1 MLCKNTLV
9 TCYKNYFA
17 FYFLLFSHTATMR
30 NFFVLLLITTTL
42 ASIVP
47 PFSSEDVT
55 RIKCRKGVDSAL
67 LRDPR
72 KVYFCLDNQHMIFH
86 SSSLDTLGAHAHDPL
101 AKEDKIKD
109 LSKKWV
115 EIETNDFTISQD
127 GGMPLTSCLSLE
139 NGQTGAISGMFS
151 DSFGTSAKLDLNY
164 ALVNYFLLQAGSS
177 FSASLDT
184 SFTMSAEYSCNGKAG
199 QTVQLTMVPSFYRF
213 CEGKYRFLYLSKKNK
228 KDIVVHEDWQL
239 IPDTQVVASA
249 PMLKCVTD
257 PSLLRCDSRISN
269 PWLPAN

>member
-1 MLCKNTLV
+1 
-9 TCYKNYFA
+9 
-17 FYFLLFSHTATMR
+17 MR
-30 NFFVLLLITTTL
+30 KFFVLLLITTTF

-47 PFSSEDVT
+47 PKEDVKK
-55 RIKCRKGVDSAL
+55 IQCRKGIDSAL
-67 LRDPR
+67 LRDPK

-86 SSSLDTLGAHAHDPL
+86 SSTLDTLGTKTHNPL
-101 AKEDKIKD
+101 AKEDTIKD

-115 EIETNDFTISQD
+115 EVETNNFTISQD

-139 NGQTGAISGMFS
+139 NGQTGAISGIFS
-151 DSFGTSAKLDLNY
+151 DSFGTSAKLDLSW
-164 ALVNYFLLQAGSS
+164 ALTSYLVIQTGFS
-177 FSASLDT
+177 FSASFDT
-184 SFTMSAEYSCNGKAG
+184 SFTVSAEYSCNGKAG

-213 CEGKYRFLYLSKKNK
+213 RESKYRFLYPSKKNK
-228 KDIVVHEDWQL
+228 KDIVDYEDWQL

-257 PSLLRCDSRISN
+257 PSFLRCDSRISN